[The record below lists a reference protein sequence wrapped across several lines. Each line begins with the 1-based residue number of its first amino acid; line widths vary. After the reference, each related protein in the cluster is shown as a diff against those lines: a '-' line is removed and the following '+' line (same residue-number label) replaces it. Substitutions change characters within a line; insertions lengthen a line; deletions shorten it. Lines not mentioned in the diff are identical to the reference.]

1 MSFSK
6 EAKEALIDKIDCGS
20 IRVLIHVPGRGPRCT
35 GELVLQTDGKGNTLT
50 SFELSLGIVSDD
62 ARVGLFYFVN
72 CYVSDISF
80 RMGDHPLSY
89 VQLLDHPDQPR
100 LFDILTT
107 WTPDQI
113 YRDIPFYE
121 KPRTEPIT
129 SMRAERPHAELLT
142 SMRAE
147 LTTLEK
153 ERDELRELGVI
164 QSSIQQCRVAIATL
178 REQLKDYL

>member
-1 MSFSK
+1 
-6 EAKEALIDKIDCGS
+6 
-20 IRVLIHVPGRGPRCT
+20 
-35 GELVLQTDGKGNTLT
+35 
-50 SFELSLGIVSDD
+50 LSLGIVSDD

-113 YRDIPFYE
+113 YRDISFYE
-121 KPRTEPIT
+121 KPR
-129 SMRAERPHAELLT
+129 AELLT
-142 SMRAE
+142 TMRAE